1 VRKTYQNE
9 EIDPSQPTVPE
20 AVSVALAGEVQ
31 GGFVGPGD
39 GHRVT
44 SRADNDPNGTRV
56 QIWDGQGGLMKPT
69 RGLSVL
75 TSGFPRPY
83 LMGVGEAWSEPMSSS
98 RPGETIVRAGCIGL
112 LRLSRIR
119 PCRAQ

>member
-20 AVSVALAGEVQ
+20 AVSVALAGEV
-31 GGFVGPGD
+31 
-39 GHRVT
+39 
-44 SRADNDPNGTRV
+44 
-56 QIWDGQGGLMKPT
+56 QGGLMKPT